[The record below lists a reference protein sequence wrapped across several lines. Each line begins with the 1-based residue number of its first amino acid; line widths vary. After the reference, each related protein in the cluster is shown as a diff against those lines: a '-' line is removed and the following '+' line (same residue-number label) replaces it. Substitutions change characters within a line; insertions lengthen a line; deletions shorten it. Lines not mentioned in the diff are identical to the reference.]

1 MGIYCR
7 MLGLHWRVSH
17 RQPLQYPTTPRPPSY
32 TFHCRGRSALR
43 RFGKT
48 IHGSGVNGCKG
59 KSRSSHS
66 LPFDRKLQPTGAPFL
81 SYVNII
87 SLSRDAV
94 RIGRERDDSN
104 QIRALPS
111 GGPSAPASLPRGT
124 PRLVLP
130 LTGTITRTGA

>member
-1 MGIYCR
+1 M
-7 MLGLHWRVSH
+7 
-17 RQPLQYPTTPRPPSY
+17 
-32 TFHCRGRSALR
+32 
-43 RFGKT
+43 FGKT
-48 IHGSGVNGCKG
+48 IHGSGVNGCEG

-66 LPFDRKLQPTGAPFL
+66 LLSTESCSRHGAPFL